1 MPEGPKVVVP
11 DGRRCQLYYF
21 TGKVMSSQKQKETQ
35 ISSGSQYN
43 TGTGQTVA
51 TVSSRTVDHHEF
63 FLADSAGAERAFK
76 TVNFDFP
83 CRQGQTLSVMW
94 TIAEGKNE
102 GPFLAVRNHTTG
114 ERHDAS
120 QASVAEWMKEPYSWA
135 VIGIALAIAIVLS
148 LISGGLAFLFV
159 VGIAIYGW
167 WRKRSRANSAA
178 KELLNGA
185 GLRQLDSQLAPLKAF
200 AA

>member
-1 MPEGPKVVVP
+1 MPEGQKVVVP

-21 TGKVMSSQKQKETQ
+21 TGKVTSSQKQKETQ

-43 TGTGQTVA
+43 AGTGQTVA

-63 FLADSAGAERAFK
+63 FLADSAGAEKAFK

-83 CRQGQTLSVMW
+83 CRQGQTMSVMW
-94 TIAEGKNE
+94 TIAEGKSE
-102 GPFLAVRNHTTG
+102 GPFLAVRNHNTG

-120 QASVAEWMKEPYSWA
+120 QASVASWMEEPYSWA
-135 VIGIALAIAIVLS
+135 VIGIAAAIIVVLLIINGTLGFLA
-148 LISGGLAFLFV
+148 LIGLPV
-159 VGIAIYGW
+159 YGW
-167 WRKRSRANSAA
+167 WRKKSRAKAAA
-178 KELLNGA
+178 KALLGGSELQ
-185 GLRQLDSQLAPLKAF
+185 QLDSQLAPLKAF

>member
-21 TGKVMSSQKQKETQ
+21 TGKVLSSQKQKETQ

-43 TGTGQTVA
+43 AGSGQTVA

-63 FLADSAGAERAFK
+63 FLADASGTERAFK

-102 GPFLAVRNHTTG
+102 GPFLAVRNHNTG

-135 VIGIALAIAIVLS
+135 VIGIAAAIIVVLFMIYDSLGLLA
-148 LISGGLAFLFV
+148 LIGLP
-159 VGIAIYGW
+159 IYGW

-178 KELLNGA
+178 KELLSGS
-185 GLRQLDSQLAPLKAF
+185 GLQQLDAQLAPLKAL

>member
-1 MPEGPKVVVP
+1 MPEGPKTSVP

-21 TGKVMSSQKQKETQ
+21 TGKVLSSQKAKETQ

-43 TGTGQTVA
+43 AGSGQTVA

-76 TVNFDFP
+76 TVDFDFP
-83 CRQGQTLSVMW
+83 CRQGQTMSVMW
-94 TIAEGKNE
+94 SIAEGKNE
-102 GPFLAVRNHTTG
+102 GPFLAVRNHNTG

-120 QASVAEWMKEPYSWA
+120 WRSVAAWMEEPYSWA
-135 VIGIALAIAIVLS
+135 VIGIAAAVIIVLMF
-148 LISGGLAFLFV
+148 INGGLGFLALI
-159 VGIAIYGW
+159 GIPIYGW
-167 WRKRSRANSAA
+167 WRKKSRAKAA
-178 KELLNGA
+178 AQSLLA
-185 GLRQLDSQLAPLKAF
+185 GDALRQLDAQLAPLKPF